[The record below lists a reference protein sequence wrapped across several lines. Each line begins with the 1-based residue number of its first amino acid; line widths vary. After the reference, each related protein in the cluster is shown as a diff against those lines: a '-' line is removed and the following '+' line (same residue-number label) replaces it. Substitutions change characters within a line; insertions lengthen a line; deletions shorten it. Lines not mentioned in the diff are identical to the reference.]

1 MNFNLIT
8 NIESCYFD
16 IPVLLYYSHIPTAIV
31 MLLIG
36 LFVYLRNKDLLSANL
51 LFFMALFFS
60 LWVVGDLIIWV
71 SPDSQKVMFWWSII
85 NLFEVTVSL
94 STLYF
99 SYAFLE
105 HKDVKLWPK
114 IIALLFFLP
123 FFVLIPTEFN
133 LTGFNTALCE
143 ASQGSLIYYFYFL
156 EILIFASLLIYL
168 GRKVATAEK
177 NDKKRIVVFSCGVI
191 LFLFSFSGTNIVASL
206 TGDWH
211 ILQYGLF
218 GSPVFVSFLAYLIV
232 RYKAFDVKLL
242 GAQALV
248 LGLIALIGSQL
259 FFIQELTSYILVAIT
274 FALAAIFGI
283 ILIRSVKE
291 EVRRKEELQLLTQ
304 ELAVANQELKR
315 LDVAKSEFIS
325 IASHQLR
332 TPLTAIKGYI
342 SLVLEGSYGQVLP
355 AVQDV
360 LNKVYLVNNRMGQ
373 LVEDLL
379 SISRIESGRV
389 QYNFVPAQLEPI
401 VADVV
406 DMFVLMAKERGLY
419 LKIKLPKRSLP
430 QLSLDTN
437 KIREVISNLID
448 NALKYTREGGVTVS
462 VKNEG
467 GMAVV
472 SIADTGIG
480 VDVKDADRLFE
491 KFTRS
496 SETMK
501 LDVSGTGLGLYVGK
515 NFVEAHGG
523 TLRVESPGLGKGAC
537 FIIAIPLSAVTK
549 NQMKEID

>member
-16 IPVLLYYSHIPTAIV
+16 IPALLYYSHIPTAIV
-31 MLLIG
+31 MLLVG
-36 LFVYLRNKDLLSANL
+36 FFVYLRNKDLLSANL

-71 SPDSQKVMFWWSII
+71 SPDSQKVMFWWSVI

-105 HKDVKLWPK
+105 RKDVKLWPK
-114 IIALLFFLP
+114 ITALLFFLP
-123 FFVLIPTEFN
+123 FFMLIPTEFN
-133 LTGFNTALCE
+133 LKGFNTALCE

-168 GRKVATAEK
+168 VRKVVTAEK

-191 LFLFSFSGTNIVASL
+191 LFLLSFSGTNIVASL

-259 FFIQELTSYILVAIT
+259 FFIQELTSYILVALT
-274 FALAAIFGI
+274 FVLAAIFGI

-291 EVRRKEELQLLTQ
+291 EVRRKEELQILTQ
-304 ELAVANQELKR
+304 ELASANQELKR

-342 SLVLEGSYGQVLP
+342 SLLLEGSYGQVLP

-401 VADVV
+401 VADAV
-406 DMFVLMAKERGLY
+406 DMFALMAKERGLY
-419 LKIKLPKRSLP
+419 LKIKLPKQSLP
-430 QLSLDTN
+430 QLSLDVN

-462 VKNEG
+462 VKHENG
-467 GMAVV
+467 LALV
-472 SIADTGIG
+472 SVADTGIG
-480 VDVKDADRLFE
+480 VDPKDAQRLFE

-523 TLRVESPGLGKGAC
+523 TLRVESSGPGKGAC
-537 FIIAIPLSAVTK
+537 FIISIPFVSTGK
-549 NQMKEID
+549 ID

>member
-16 IPVLLYYSHIPTAIV
+16 IPALLYYSHIPTAIV
-31 MLLIG
+31 MLLVG

-105 HKDVKLWPK
+105 RKDVKLWPK
-114 IIALLFFLP
+114 ITALLLFLP
-123 FFVLIPTEFN
+123 FFMLIPTEFN

-168 GRKVATAEK
+168 GRKVVTAEK

-191 LFLFSFSGTNIVASL
+191 LFLLSFSGTNIVASL

-242 GAQALV
+242 GVQALV

-259 FFIQELTSYILVAIT
+259 FFIRELTSYILVAIT

-283 ILIRSVKE
+283 ILIHGDE
-291 EVRRKEELQLLTQ
+291 
-304 ELAVANQELKR
+304 A
-315 LDVAKSEFIS
+315 
-325 IASHQLR
+325 
-332 TPLTAIKGYI
+332 
-342 SLVLEGSYGQVLP
+342 
-355 AVQDV
+355 
-360 LNKVYLVNNRMGQ
+360 
-373 LVEDLL
+373 
-379 SISRIESGRV
+379 
-389 QYNFVPAQLEPI
+389 
-401 VADVV
+401 
-406 DMFVLMAKERGLY
+406 
-419 LKIKLPKRSLP
+419 
-430 QLSLDTN
+430 
-437 KIREVISNLID
+437 
-448 NALKYTREGGVTVS
+448 
-462 VKNEG
+462 
-467 GMAVV
+467 
-472 SIADTGIG
+472 
-480 VDVKDADRLFE
+480 
-491 KFTRS
+491 
-496 SETMK
+496 
-501 LDVSGTGLGLYVGK
+501 VSGTGGE
-515 NFVEAHGG
+515 FASF
-523 TLRVESPGLGKGAC
+523 RVRVVSTTFYFDPDTECRGYSDTTGAGIV
-537 FIIAIPLSAVTK
+537 FNTRL
-549 NQMKEID
+549 

>member
-16 IPVLLYYSHIPTAIV
+16 IPALLYYSHIPTAIV
-31 MLLIG
+31 MLLVG
-36 LFVYLRNKDLLSANL
+36 FFVYLRNKDLLSANL

-71 SPDSQKVMFWWSII
+71 SPDSQKVMFWWSVI

-105 HKDVKLWPK
+105 RKDVKLWPK
-114 IIALLFFLP
+114 ITALLLFLP
-123 FFVLIPTEFN
+123 FFMLIPTEFN
-133 LTGFNTALCE
+133 LKGFNTALCE

-191 LFLFSFSGTNIVASL
+191 LFLLSFSGTNIVASL

-259 FFIQELTSYILVAIT
+259 FFIQELTSYILVALT
-274 FALAAIFGI
+274 FVLAAIFGI

-291 EVRRKEELQLLTQ
+291 EVRRKEELQILTQ
-304 ELAVANQELKR
+304 ELASANQELKR

-332 TPLTAIKGYI
+332 TPLTAIKGYV
-342 SLVLEGSYGQVLP
+342 SLLLEGSYGQVLP

-401 VADVV
+401 VADAV
-406 DMFVLMAKERGLY
+406 DMFALMAKERGLY
-419 LKIKLPKRSLP
+419 LKIKLPKQSLP
-430 QLSLDTN
+430 PLSLDVN

-448 NALKYTREGGVTVS
+448 NALKYTREGGVTVGVKYENGLALVS
-462 VKNEG
+462 V
-467 GMAVV
+467 
-472 SIADTGIG
+472 ADTGIG
-480 VDVKDADRLFE
+480 IDPKDADRLFE

-523 TLRVESPGLGKGAC
+523 TLRVESSGPGKGAC
-537 FIIAIPLSAVTK
+537 FIISIPSVSTGK
-549 NQMKEID
+549 ID